1 MFFWEFV
8 KGWWPLRNK
17 PNVLMLHF
25 SEMKK
30 DHKGSVEKIAKFLGY
45 EPTAEQWPKILEY
58 TSFPWMKENG
68 IKFRAKT
75 LGSDVPALLPHAM
88 VRKGAVGDAKADGMT
103 DEIAADMKEWAM
115 KMVGDEA
122 AVQYLYEGG
131 SQNDGIIYSYFLRRS
146 QSHLEDLWG
155 VLYLCSQ
162 YTFRHETPY
171 FLVPRRVSN
180 PSHAS
185 SLLSPPPEFLP
196 DSEITTNKCDA
207 STQLSGRW
215 RVFARPT

>member
-1 MFFWEFV
+1 
-8 KGWWPLRNK
+8 
-17 PNVLMLHF
+17 
-25 SEMKK
+25 MKK

-122 AVQYLYEGG
+122 AVKYLYEGG
-131 SQNDGIIYSYFLRRS
+131 PI
-146 QSHLEDLWG
+146 
-155 VLYLCSQ
+155 
-162 YTFRHETPY
+162 
-171 FLVPRRVSN
+171 
-180 PSHAS
+180 
-185 SLLSPPPEFLP
+185 PP
-196 DSEITTNKCDA
+196 
-207 STQLSGRW
+207 G
-215 RVFARPT
+215 